1 MRKPTARPSRN
12 NACASALDYSIGD
25 APAAS
30 VRLDVGRPDHLAP
43 LLCFFGDERA
53 ELGGRACKY
62 RVAIVRNPRFHR
74 GIGERGADLLV
85 ELVDDVGGPVLS
97 CAGPPPPARGAA
109 P

>member
-62 RVAIVRNPRFHR
+62 RVAIVRNPRLHR
-74 GIGERGADLLV
+74 GIGEGGARLLV
-85 ELVDDVGGPVLS
+85 ELVGGVGRGVLVL
-97 CAGPPPPARGAA
+97 RGA
-109 P
+109 